1 MVDMKT
7 TVEIPDPLFRRAKS
21 RAAQRGV
28 SLKQIVTEALRE
40 KLAHDAS
47 GGVSTEPPWMRG
59 FGKLSHLRRETGRVQ
74 ARIDDTFEVVELEDR
89 A

>member
-1 MVDMKT
+1 MKT
-7 TVEIPDPLFRRAKS
+7 TVEIPDALFRRAKS

-40 KLAHDAS
+40 KFAHDSDGAS
-47 GGVSTEPPWMRG
+47 STPPPWMAG
-59 FGKLSHLRRETGRVQ
+59 FGQLSRLRRETERIQ
-74 ARIDDTFEVVELEDR
+74 ARIDDTFETVDPEDR